1 MIYNWF
7 KIFIYHLKQNKL
19 FSFLNVLGLSIG
31 IAGVIFAILYWNN
44 EHAYDQWNPEKENAY
59 QVLNKIGMT
68 GDTWSSCS
76 IPFGK
81 TCKATIP
88 EIEEISFFNSWYN
101 DGLVKYQNQKI
112 FDKKITVADNGFF
125 DIFPFPIIKGAKTNI
140 LKEKNSVAISEETAR
155 LIFKNEDPIG
165 KTINYYNKD
174 YIVKSVYKIISPSS
188 VEPHFVFGGIEREGD
203 DQNWGNF
210 SYGLMI
216 KTKKGADMNTVLKK
230 MQNVNYVNR
239 TLKDAKEN
247 GQTPEQYVKEN
258 GEITV
263 ILDQLATARLH
274 GTKSSSNHNFP
285 EGKGNL
291 QLLFIMAG
299 LSVLILILSLVN
311 YVNLATAS
319 AIKRAKEV
327 GVRKIVGATK
337 SQIIVQFIFET
348 AIIVL
353 LAIVFALAIVELSL
367 PYYNTFLK
375 KNLTMNGSEFYLQ
388 LIFIFGLVIILAGIF
403 PAIYISNFETL
414 KVLRG
419 NFSRSKSG
427 IWIRN
432 SMLIFQFGIAA
443 FFIIGALIVNS
454 QVDYMMNK
462 ELGFSGDQVIRIQF
476 NYHEKDKK
484 TEKYLTAKQ
493 ELRKIAG
500 VENVS
505 TFAGS
510 FGNSTN
516 SSSGLTHNGI
526 FVQPRNVEMD
536 FGFLDMMKIKIVQ
549 GRDLSSKFASDTIDN
564 WLINETL
571 AKTLNLKNP
580 VNTIITSGWGSV
592 EKGNLKFKVVGVVKD
607 FNITGLQDKVPPMV
621 FVNLKTLKWNNFDN
635 IYIKVSPHNLSETLD
650 KLKSYWE
657 KNINQDYPFDYE
669 FVDKGFAKTYQEQVK
684 QKDLFFILNL
694 VVIIIAVFGLF
705 ALTSFSM
712 ERRLKE
718 IAIRKTLGAET
729 DILLKELSRQYIIF
743 CLVGFAIGIIPA
755 YILLQKWLENFAY
768 RINVSTFPFIISLIT
783 LLALTLI
790 IVLTKAYQVTK
801 IDILKYLKYE

>member
-1 MIYNWF
+1 MIFNWF

-31 IAGVIFAILYWNN
+31 VAGVIFAILYWNN
-44 EHAYDQWNPEKENAY
+44 EHAYDQWNPEKENTY
-59 QVLNKIGMT
+59 QVLNKIGIT

-76 IPFGK
+76 VPFGN

-88 EIEEISFFNSWYN
+88 EIEEISFLNSWYD
-101 DGLVKYQNQKI
+101 DGLIKYRNQKI

-125 DIFPFPIIKGAKTNI
+125 SIFPFPIIKGAKTNI
-140 LKEKNSVAISEETAR
+140 LKEKNSVAISEETAQSV
-155 LIFKNEDPIG
+155 FKNEDPIG
-165 KTINYYNKD
+165 KTLNYYNKD
-174 YIVKSVYKIISPSS
+174 YVVKSVYKIISPSS
-188 VEPHFVFGGIEREGD
+188 VEPHFVFGGIVREGD

-216 KTKKGADMNTVLKK
+216 KTKKGADVNTVLKK

-258 GEITV
+258 GEISV
-263 ILDQLATARLH
+263 ILDQLATARLY
-274 GTKSSSNHNFP
+274 GTKSSNNHNFP
-285 EGKGNL
+285 EGRGNL

-299 LSVLILILSLVN
+299 LSVLILTLSLVN
-311 YVNLATAS
+311 YINLATAS

-337 SQIIVQFIFET
+337 NQIIVQFIFET

-375 KNLTMNGSEFYLQ
+375 KTLTMNGSEFYLQ

-414 KVLRG
+414 KVLKG

-427 IWIRN
+427 IWLRN

-454 QVDYMMNK
+454 QVNYMMNK
-462 ELGFSGDQVIRIQF
+462 ELGFSGKQVIKIPF
-476 NYHEKDKK
+476 NYHVRDKK

-493 ELRKIAG
+493 ELRKISG
-500 VENVS
+500 VDDVS
-505 TFAGS
+505 TFAGT

-536 FGFLDMMKIKIVQ
+536 FGFLEMMKIKMVQ
-549 GRDLSSKFASDTIDN
+549 GRDLSPKFASDTIDN

-580 VNTIITSGWGSV
+580 VNTIITSGWGN

-635 IYIKVSPHNLSETLD
+635 IYVKVSPENLPETLD

-669 FVDKGFAKTYQEQVK
+669 FVDKGFAKTYQEQIK

-694 VVIIIAVFGLF
+694 VVIIIAIFGLF
-705 ALTSFSM
+705 ALASFSM

-743 CLVGFAIGIIPA
+743 CLMGFAIGIVPA
-755 YILLQKWLENFAY
+755 YILLQKWLENFAF
-768 RINVSTFPFIISLIT
+768 RINVSTIPFIIALIS

-790 IVLTKAYQVTK
+790 IVLAKAYQVTK